1 MAFCKCRTAPSV
13 NSTFKMPRQF
23 SDDLRW
29 RMIFQRIFYR
39 RMYDEIA
46 TQLFVSSKTVYRTCT
61 TFFNTGD
68 VKPCCFGRPTGSV
81 TLFLHEEYIIM
92 DSILQTPQI
101 QLNVIA
107 DHIINSTGSVFSA
120 ETLCKAVYRLG
131 ITRKKVS
138 NALIFITRDK
148 LHFRSMNIN

>member
-1 MAFCKCRTAPSV
+1 
-13 NSTFKMPRQF
+13 MPRPF

-29 RMIFQRIFYR
+29 RMIFQRIFYQR
-39 RMYDEIA
+39 TYDEIA
-46 TQLFVSSKTVYRTCT
+46 TQLFVSSKTVQRTCI

-81 TLFLHEEYIIM
+81 TLFFHEEYIIM

-101 QLNVIA
+101 QLNEIA
-107 DHIINSTGSVFSA
+107 DLIINSTGSAFSA
-120 ETLCKAVYRLG
+120 ETLCKAIYRLG

-138 NALIFITRDK
+138 NVKIFITRDK
-148 LHFRSMNIN
+148 LYFRSTYIN

>member
-1 MAFCKCRTAPSV
+1 
-13 NSTFKMPRQF
+13 MPRPF
-23 SDDLRW
+23 LDDLRW
-29 RMIFQRIFYR
+29 RMIFQRIFYL

-68 VKPCCFGRPTGSV
+68 VKPCCFGWPTGSV
-81 TLFLHEEYIIM
+81 TLFPHEEYIIM

-101 QLNVIA
+101 QLNEIA
-107 DHIINSTGSVFSA
+107 DHIVDSTGSVFSA
-120 ETLCKAVYRLG
+120 ETLCKAVYGLG

-148 LHFRSMNIN
+148 LYYRSMNIN